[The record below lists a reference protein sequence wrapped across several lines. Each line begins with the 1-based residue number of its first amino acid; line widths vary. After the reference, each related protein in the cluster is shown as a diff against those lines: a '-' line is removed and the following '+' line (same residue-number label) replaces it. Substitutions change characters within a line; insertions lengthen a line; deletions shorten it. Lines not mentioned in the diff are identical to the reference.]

1 MKLYSILALL
11 SITGLYVST
20 YSLKPGP
27 SITKDE
33 KGPAVYCS
41 PSFDP
46 KNINSPAPLLKGLGN
61 INYPVTTS
69 PVQGCAFPS
78 LSQRFQ
84 GCRFIKA
91 SAYKVAMSR
100 SFGNW

>member
-69 PVQGCAFPS
+69 SPQARQYFNQGLALTYGFNH
-78 LSQRFQ
+78 
-84 GCRFIKA
+84 GEA
-91 SAYKVAMSR
+91 AR
-100 SFGNW
+100 SFNTAIKLDP